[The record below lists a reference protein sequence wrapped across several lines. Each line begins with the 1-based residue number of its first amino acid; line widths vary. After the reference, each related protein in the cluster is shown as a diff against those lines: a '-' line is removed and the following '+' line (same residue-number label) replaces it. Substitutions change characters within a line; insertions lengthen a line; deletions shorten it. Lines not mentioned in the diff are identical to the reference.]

1 VDEEEEIE
9 IDRLRLAAFKTNSNE
24 DKAAY
29 YLTVSKWFQDRHSRA
44 LTSQNAVEGE
54 AVAWQIGNDG
64 ALYPTKEAADKHIAG
79 WALKGQVCGPARP
92 LYARPAP
99 PVSPTR
105 TMADVLGDQKIG
117 VTLQNR
123 PVIG

>member
-1 VDEEEEIE
+1 VDGEEIIKRVE
-9 IDRLRLAAFKTNSNE
+9 KYDTPAEFDARRRYTPAQLDLAIRLA
-24 DKAAY
+24 
-29 YLTVSKWFQDRHSRA
+29 
-44 LTSQNAVEGE
+44 SQHAIEGE